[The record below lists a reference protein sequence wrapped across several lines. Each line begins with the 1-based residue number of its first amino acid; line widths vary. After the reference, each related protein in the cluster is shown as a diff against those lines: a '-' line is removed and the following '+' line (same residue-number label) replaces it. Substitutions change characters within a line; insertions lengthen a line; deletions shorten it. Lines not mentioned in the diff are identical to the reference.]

1 MGDENKTMEQLVQ
14 ELIGMRQ
21 RIAALEAKHRRTE
34 ELLRQCTD
42 NLKARNQDLDDVA
55 SYVISEFRSPLGM
68 IVGFAE
74 LLDQESTT
82 LSEEELRYCART
94 ITESGRKMS
103 KMVNGLL
110 LLANSHRLFDNV
122 WYAAYLAVLGEMS
135 LSQWALEKDV
145 PEVYRFTCLPV
156 SAAPLVV
163 RAWRSEDETRRF
175 QAVAKL
181 GDHAGHDGETS
192 PAWQEAEWALTA
204 EEWNGLLDAVEGSEF
219 WADSSSLEQLGWSR
233 MVGVGGEEWIF
244 EGRRGGQHKVRTVWN
259 PDEERAHA
267 AHALG
272 RSFVKSLPDWFAL
285 EMAQAWTVDSRP
297 GMRSRSKGRIDLDAL
312 LRE

>member
-1 MGDENKTMEQLVQ
+1 MQDENKTAEQLVQ
-14 ELIGMRQ
+14 ELIEMHQ
-21 RIAALEAKHRRTE
+21 RLAALETKYRRTE
-34 ELLRQCTD
+34 ELLGQCTD
-42 NLKARNQDLDDVA
+42 NLKERNQDLDDVA

-74 LLDQESTT
+74 LLDQESTA

-122 WYAAYLAVLGEMS
+122 WYAAYLAALGETS
-135 LSQWALEKDV
+135 LSQWALEKDA
-145 PEVYRFTCLPV
+145 PEAYRFTCLPA

-163 RAWRSEDETRRF
+163 RAWRSEGETGRF

-181 GDHAGHDGETS
+181 GDQAGHDDESGL
-192 PAWQEAEWALTA
+192 AWQEAEWILPA
-204 EEWNGLLDAVEGSEF
+204 EEWSGLVGAVEGSEF

-244 EGRRGGQHKVRTVWN
+244 EGWRDGQHKVRTVWN
-259 PDEERAHA
+259 PDEEKAHA

-272 RSFVKSLPDWFAL
+272 KSFVKSLPDWFAL
-285 EMAQAWTVDSRP
+285 EMAQLWTADSRSEIK
-297 GMRSRSKGRIDLDAL
+297 SRFKGRIDLDTL